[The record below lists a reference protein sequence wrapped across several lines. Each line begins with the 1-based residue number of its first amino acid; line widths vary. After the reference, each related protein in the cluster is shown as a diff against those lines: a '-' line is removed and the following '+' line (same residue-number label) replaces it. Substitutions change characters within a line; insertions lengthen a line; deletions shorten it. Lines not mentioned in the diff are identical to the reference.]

1 MNKFYMNGKL
11 IHKASDH
18 NTKRCEVEKWVFLPH
33 SDFERL
39 KANPY
44 QEHEAITAARD
55 LMYEDKNAYHCIMLL
70 DENGDDGLLIEA
82 EGFDYP
88 RLSMFVPDAKS
99 IYERYQT
106 SEPELKLHD
115 MIKDTVEKIA
125 ELAHTDKT
133 DFTSADMI
141 DMDEVESLIK
151 NAIIQQ
157 LTQRDD
163 ISMAKNTDIG
173 VDFQPDIHVEAEK
186 LTELRF
192 YCPLKVQR
200 VIEPSFNENEEEEF
214 FEDTEVLSD
223 YETLEYESEIN
234 EAIKAYQSFEEE
246 NRGLMAYL
254 YGRKRFADKVYSI
267 FPSVEKVG
275 DRLMGVFTCQICG
288 ELDSYEYDE
297 LLQELR
303 GQASDGY
310 CEGLE
315 QHEIHTSEGD
325 IYVSFYDTSGAWE
338 LMTEEEIKETLD
350 TPAVMSRF
358 CSICWISRCV
368 GFAMT
373 LQVSF
378 MPTPLLCI

>member
-70 DENGDDGLLIEA
+70 DEYGEDGLLIEA

-141 DMDEVESLIK
+141 DMDEIESLVK
-151 NAIIQQ
+151 NAIVQQ
-157 LTQRDD
+157 LAMRYD
-163 ISMAKNTDIG
+163 ISIAKNTDIG
-173 VDFQPDIHVEAEK
+173 VDFQPDIHVEAKE
-186 LTELRF
+186 LTELKF

-200 VIEPSFNENEEEEF
+200 EIKPSFDEDEDEF
-214 FEDTEVLSD
+214 FEDTEELSD
-223 YETLEYESEIN
+223 FEVLEYESEISS
-234 EAIKAYQSFEEE
+234 AIEAYQSDEEE
-246 NRGLMAYL
+246 NRGIMAYL
-254 YGRKRFADKVYSI
+254 GDRKRLADKVYSI

-288 ELDSYEYDE
+288 ELDSYEYNE
-297 LLQELR
+297 LLQELS
-303 GQASDGY
+303 GQASDGWG
-310 CEGLE
+310 EASE
-315 QHEIHTSEGD
+315 PHEIHTPEGD
-325 IYVSFYDTSGAWE
+325 IYVSFYDTCGAWE
-338 LMTEEEIKETLD
+338 LMTEEEVKA
-350 TPAVMSRF
+350 TPESP
-358 CSICWISRCV
+358 SEDV
-368 GFAMT
+368 GLRM
-373 LQVSF
+373 
-378 MPTPLLCI
+378 

>member
-18 NTKRCEVEKWVFLPH
+18 KTNRCEVEKWVFLPH

-55 LMYEDKNAYHCIMLL
+55 LMYEDKEAYHCIMLL
-70 DENGDDGLLIEA
+70 DEYGEDGLLIEA

-125 ELAHTDKT
+125 ELAHKDKT

-141 DMDEVESLIK
+141 DMDEIESLVK
-151 NAIIQQ
+151 NAIVQQ
-157 LTQRDD
+157 LAMRND
-163 ISMAKNTDIG
+163 IETAENIDIG
-173 VDFQPDIHVEAEK
+173 IGYQPDIRVKPKE
-186 LTELRF
+186 LTALKF

-200 VIEPSFNENEEEEF
+200 EINPSFDENEDEF
-214 FEDTEVLSD
+214 FEDTEELSD
-223 YETLEYESEIN
+223 FEALEYESEISS
-234 EAIKAYQSFEEE
+234 AIEAYQSDEEE
-246 NRGLMAYL
+246 NRGIMAYL
-254 YGRKRFADKVYSI
+254 SDRKRFADKVYSI

-275 DRLMGVFTCQICG
+275 DKLMGVFTCQICG

-325 IYVSFYDTSGAWE
+325 IYVSFYDTCGAWD
-338 LMTEEEIKETLD
+338 LMTEEEVKAAPESPSEDIG
-350 TPAVMSRF
+350 MR
-358 CSICWISRCV
+358 
-368 GFAMT
+368 M
-373 LQVSF
+373 
-378 MPTPLLCI
+378 

>member
-18 NTKRCEVEKWVFLPH
+18 NTNRCEVEKWVFLPH

-70 DENGDDGLLIEA
+70 DEYGEDGLFIEA

-99 IYERYQT
+99 IYDRYQT
-106 SEPELKLHD
+106 SESELKLHD

-125 ELAHTDKT
+125 ELAHTGKT
-133 DFTSADMI
+133 EFTSADMI
-141 DMDEVESLIK
+141 DMDEVESLVK
-151 NAIIQQ
+151 NAIVQQ
-157 LTQRDD
+157 LAMRND
-163 ISMAKNTDIG
+163 IKMAKNTDIG

-186 LTELRF
+186 LTELKF

-200 VIEPSFNENEEEEF
+200 EIQPTFDEDGEDEF
-214 FEDTEVLSD
+214 FDDTEELSD
-223 YETLEYESEIN
+223 FEVLEYESEISD
-234 EAIKAYQSFEEE
+234 AIEAYQSDEEE
-246 NRGLMAYL
+246 NRGIMAYL
-254 YGRKRFADKVYSI
+254 GDRKRFADKVYSI

-275 DRLMGVFTCQICG
+275 GRLMGVFTCQVCG
-288 ELDSYEYDE
+288 ELDSYECDE

-303 GQASDGY
+303 GQASDGWA
-310 CEGLE
+310 ESFE
-315 QHEIHTSEGD
+315 QHEIHTPEGD
-325 IYVSFYDTSGAWE
+325 IYVSFYDTCGAWE
-338 LMTEEEIKETLD
+338 LMTEEEVKAAPESPSEDVELR
-350 TPAVMSRF
+350 M
-358 CSICWISRCV
+358 
-368 GFAMT
+368 
-373 LQVSF
+373 
-378 MPTPLLCI
+378 

>member
-44 QEHEAITAARD
+44 QEHEAITVARD

-70 DENGDDGLLIEA
+70 DEYGEDGLLIEA

-99 IYERYQT
+99 IYERCKT
-106 SEPELKLHD
+106 SESELKLHE

-125 ELAHTDKT
+125 ELAHIGKT

-151 NAIIQQ
+151 NAIVQQ
-157 LTQRDD
+157 LAQRDD
-163 ISMAKNTDIG
+163 IKMAKNTDIG
-173 VDFQPDIHVEAEK
+173 VDFQTDIHVEAEK
-186 LTELRF
+186 LTELKF
-192 YCPLKVQR
+192 YCPRKVQR
-200 VIEPSFNENEEEEF
+200 EIRPSFDEDKDEF
-214 FEDTEVLSD
+214 FEDTEELSD
-223 YETLEYESEIN
+223 FEVLEYECEISSAI
-234 EAIKAYQSFEEE
+234 EAYKCDEEE
-246 NRGLMAYL
+246 NRGIMAYL
-254 YGRKRFADKVYSI
+254 VDRKRFADKVYSI

-303 GQASDGY
+303 GQASDGWA
-310 CEGLE
+310 ESFE
-315 QHEIHTSEGD
+315 QRDIHTPEGD
-325 IYVSFYDTSGAWE
+325 IYVSFYDTCGAWE
-338 LMTEEEIKETLD
+338 LMTEEEVKAAPE
-350 TPAVMSRF
+350 S
-358 CSICWISRCV
+358 
-368 GFAMT
+368 
-373 LQVSF
+373 
-378 MPTPLLCI
+378 PLEDVELKM

>member
-70 DENGDDGLLIEA
+70 DEYGEDGLLIEA

-106 SEPELKLHD
+106 SESELKLHD
-115 MIKDTVEKIA
+115 MIKDTVKKIA

-141 DMDEVESLIK
+141 DMDEVESLVK
-151 NAIIQQ
+151 NAIVQQ
-157 LTQRDD
+157 LAHRDD
-163 ISMAKNTDIG
+163 IKMAKNTDIG

-186 LTELRF
+186 LAELKF

-200 VIEPSFNENEEEEF
+200 DIKPLFDEDGEDEF
-214 FEDTEVLSD
+214 FEDTEELSD
-223 YETLEYESEIN
+223 FEVLEYESEISS
-234 EAIKAYQSFEEE
+234 AIEAYQSDEEE
-246 NRGLMAYL
+246 NRGIMAYL
-254 YGRKRFADKVYSI
+254 GDRKRFADKVYSI

-303 GQASDGY
+303 GQASDGWA
-310 CEGLE
+310 ESFE

-325 IYVSFYDTSGAWE
+325 IYVSFYDTCCAWE
-338 LMTEEEIKETLD
+338 LMTEEEVKAAPESPSED
-350 TPAVMSRF
+350 
-358 CSICWISRCV
+358 
-368 GFAMT
+368 
-373 LQVSF
+373 VS
-378 MPTPLLCI
+378 MRM